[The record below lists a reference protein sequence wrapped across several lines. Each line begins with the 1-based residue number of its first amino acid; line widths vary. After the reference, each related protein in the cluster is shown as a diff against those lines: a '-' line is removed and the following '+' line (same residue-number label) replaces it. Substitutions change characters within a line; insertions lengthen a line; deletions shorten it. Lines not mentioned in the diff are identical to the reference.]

1 MLLMQMNVVVVVDDG
16 ADDADGDGADYDAD
30 DDDVVVDDD
39 GDNVTI
45 DDDDDD
51 GISDDCHTADAF
63 AASVALAWPV
73 TGIPDATPSPSFR
86 PPPRFHCQCLSMRAR
101 QAVEA

>member
-39 GDNVTI
+39 GDNVI
-45 DDDDDD
+45 IDDDDDDD

-73 TGIPDATPSPSFR
+73 TGIPDAETQFPT
-86 PPPRFHCQCLSMRAR
+86 PPRFHCQCLSMRAR

>member
-30 DDDVVVDDD
+30 DDVVVDDD
-39 GDNVTI
+39 GDNVII

-73 TGIPDATPSPSFR
+73 TGIPDAETQFPR
-86 PPPRFHCQCLSMRAR
+86 PPRFHCQCLSMRAR